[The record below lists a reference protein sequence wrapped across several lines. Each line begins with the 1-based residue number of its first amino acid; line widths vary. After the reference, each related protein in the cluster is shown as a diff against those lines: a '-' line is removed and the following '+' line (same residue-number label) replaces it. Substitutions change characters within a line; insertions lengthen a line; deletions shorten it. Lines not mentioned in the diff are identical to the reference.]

1 MGNQLVGEDF
11 KDRLRTSARLGRDV
25 KTCSTLFECQ
35 QLEAIAGA
43 NDTSMTLENHSVAKK
58 EK

>member
-11 KDRLRTSARLGRDV
+11 KDRLRTSARLGRDL

-35 QLEAIAGA
+35 QLETIAGA
-43 NDTSMTLENHSVAKK
+43 NDTLENHSVAKK